1 MPKYLYWGFVFVL
14 FRESAPKIIR
24 HYADMVRP
32 VSCRMKTHDMMAID
46 QPTSPHQ
53 LTVPTLPQSTSPHD
67 QAQGEKSRQNS
78 TRIDYRPVLSNI
90 LNDYMFRCP
99 TWRAAHL
106 LQEKSLP
113 TAPVYVF
120 QFSHPTRVSKQ
131 AGGGWNVSFW

>member
-1 MPKYLYWGFVFVL
+1 MSYEGNSKKG
-14 FRESAPKIIR
+14 
-24 HYADMVRP
+24 
-32 VSCRMKTHDMMAID
+32 TH
-46 QPTSPHQ
+46 TTTHNKSHQ
-53 LTVPTLPQSTSPHD
+53 LLPSPLPPTQPHP

-131 AGGGWNVSFW
+131 GGEGGMCLLVYGGGACDFIIHTPESHRQ